1 MMGLTAVTAVAA
13 APKYIFY
20 FIGDGM
26 GPGQV
31 MAAETYN
38 RMTRGSD
45 TELLMMRLPVN
56 AMCTTW
62 SASSPVTD
70 SAAAG
75 TALAA
80 GVKTKNS
87 MLGMGPDSV
96 AVNSIAVDLKEMGY
110 GIGLITNVA
119 PDDATPGAFY
129 AHVPYRG
136 MYYEIG
142 CQAAESGVDF
152 LPVRTSGARVTVTAF
167 IMVCMSGLLPTEWM
181 WCAVLTAHAEACRA
195 KCCCWIRTL

>member
-1 MMGLTAVTAVAA
+1 M
-13 APKYIFY
+13 
-20 FIGDGM
+20 
-26 GPGQV
+26 
-31 MAAETYN
+31 
-38 RMTRGSD
+38 
-45 TELLMMRLPVN
+45 N

-96 AVNSIAVDLKEMGY
+96 AVNSIAVDLKRD
-110 GIGLITNVA
+110 GLWNRSDHECGSRRCHSRGV
-119 PDDATPGAFY
+119 FY
-129 AHVPYRG
+129 AHVSYRG

-152 LPVRTSGARVTVTAF
+152 LAGSNLRG
-167 IMVCMSGLLPTEWM
+167 
-181 WCAVLTAHAEACRA
+181 HA
-195 KCCCWIRTL
+195 

>member
-1 MMGLTAVTAVAA
+1 
-13 APKYIFY
+13 
-20 FIGDGM
+20 
-26 GPGQV
+26 

-96 AVNSIAVDLKEMGY
+96 AVNSIAVDLKEMGH

-119 PDDATPGAFY
+119 RRCHSRAFY
-129 AHVPYRG
+129 AHVSYRG

-142 CQAAESGVDF
+142 VRRRS
-152 LPVRTSGARVTVTAF
+152 PVWIFCRFEPQG
-167 IMVCMSGLLPTEWM
+167 
-181 WCAVLTAHAEACRA
+181 HA
-195 KCCCWIRTL
+195 